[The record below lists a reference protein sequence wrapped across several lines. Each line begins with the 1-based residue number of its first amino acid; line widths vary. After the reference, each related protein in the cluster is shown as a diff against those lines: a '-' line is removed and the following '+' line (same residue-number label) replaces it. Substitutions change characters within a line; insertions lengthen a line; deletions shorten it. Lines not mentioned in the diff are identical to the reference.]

1 MCQTFLCRK
10 FMIMEFMWTF
20 AFCAQNGDNTIYKI
34 GMPINYCNLKILLIM
49 FQFLFSACSHC
60 VCLCFGFYCCTLK
73 SFGLFPKVR
82 FKSSLCA
89 LKVQKRTKCILWKS
103 FFWQKEFWHF
113 TFYHFHFLWFCG
125 ICWEHFLNSGISG
138 LPYFFQFSPFI
149 SFLFHFL
156 P

>member
-1 MCQTFLCRK
+1 MCQTLLCRK

-60 VCLCFGFYCCTLK
+60 VCLCFGFYCCTSN
-73 SFGLFPKVR
+73 SFWLFPKVR

-89 LKVQKRTKCILWKS
+89 LKVQKRSKCIFWKS
-103 FFWQKEFWHF
+103 IFWQKEFSHS

-125 ICWEHFLNSGISG
+125 WRICWEHFLNSSI
-138 LPYFFQFSPFI
+138 
-149 SFLFHFL
+149 
-156 P
+156 